1 MPRTKKSA
9 AKQSVNP
16 MKSKSTDA
24 LTDAM
29 PRTKKSS
36 AKKRV
41 EPPPDASLLG
51 IAPELRNNIYHM
63 VAQDI
68 EEVSI
73 LSRKIG
79 FGAASAEDRLWDTV
93 AKHPLSQTCSQLR
106 QEFDPIHRR
115 KAITVGVT
123 RYRLEVPNYDVYR
136 LREFARLLKQVPSFV
151 PQIRAS
157 VKVDRVLV
165 RFQLDSN
172 LKSSLDRIRQD
183 LLTPDRLRK
192 PFLKLRDHFLGE
204 SDDYDKRYDWDLD
217 NRWYWWQGRC
227 VVNLNMNDPNM
238 PGTENISAPTLNLM
252 KSTRKAF
259 AEIHK
264 HHSGNRTSRSSD
276 GDYARFLHDVH
287 WFAHAAGA
295 RKSTKD
301 KLRPMLKAEL
311 TREIENEVEA
321 KIRKQLKLSATLK
334 VGAPKLRRCL
344 QTELRGELKAE
355 LRSKIGGALEVEIR
369 DELDAQTQAR
379 KTKDKEAFKKD
390 LRGELKEELRREL
403 KGELRDEIRGELEA
417 ELRQELKMK

>member
-1 MPRTKKSA
+1 
-9 AKQSVNP
+9 

-79 FGAASAEDRLWDTV
+79 FGAASAEDRLWDIV

-204 SDDYDKRYDWDLD
+204 SDDYDNRYDWDLD

-227 VVNLNMNDPNM
+227 VVKPQH
-238 PGTENISAPTLNLM
+238 ERSEHA
-252 KSTRKAF
+252 RYREYF
-259 AEIHK
+259 
-264 HHSGNRTSRSSD
+264 RT
-276 GDYARFLHDVH
+276 
-287 WFAHAAGA
+287 HA
-295 RKSTKD
+295 
-301 KLRPMLKAEL
+301 
-311 TREIENEVEA
+311 
-321 KIRKQLKLSATLK
+321 
-334 VGAPKLRRCL
+334 
-344 QTELRGELKAE
+344 
-355 LRSKIGGALEVEIR
+355 
-369 DELDAQTQAR
+369 
-379 KTKDKEAFKKD
+379 
-390 LRGELKEELRREL
+390 
-403 KGELRDEIRGELEA
+403 
-417 ELRQELKMK
+417 